1 MIYNLSNYNGKK
13 IKRGTFPEYEQ
24 ELREVFSKINN
35 KNLDEL
41 EGMKLLTGMLDKIR
55 DHNMKLDGE
64 FATLLTNIVVM
75 EGLAR
80 DLDPKIN
87 ILKCAI
93 PYFENNNH
101 PIADKAEKSFLTAV

>member
-13 IKRGTFPEYEQ
+13 IKKGSFPEYEQ
-24 ELREVFSKINN
+24 ELQEVFSKINN
-35 KNLDEL
+35 ANLDNL

-55 DHNMKLDGE
+55 DHNIKLDGE
-64 FATLLTNIVVM
+64 FATLLTNIVIL

-80 DLDPKIN
+80 DLDPNIN

-101 PIADKAEKSFLTAV
+101 PFAEKAEKSFMTAV